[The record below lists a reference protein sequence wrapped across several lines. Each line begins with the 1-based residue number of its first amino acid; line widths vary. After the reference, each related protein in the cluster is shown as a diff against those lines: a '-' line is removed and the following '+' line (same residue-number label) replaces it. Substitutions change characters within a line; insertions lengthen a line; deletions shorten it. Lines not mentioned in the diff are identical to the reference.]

1 MSIPFGLAGAAP
13 TWIVLAPAPVQ
24 DSTIES
30 CKHLSIVNAFPNSGL
45 ALISFKAI
53 RNLSRKANEIYSLG
67 TMQNKSESPPP
78 VLRLLIADDHRLV
91 CDILAAHLS
100 ASGEFAVDIAHSLAA
115 SIDAVRAA
123 GGYDIVLLD
132 LNMPGMNGLEG
143 LATVIDANF
152 GKPVVL
158 LSGEMTAEIAAQA
171 MAMGAASCL
180 SKDMPAR
187 SMTNALRFVAAGEV
201 YLPQQFAATTSTEE
215 STVQKLSGREREI
228 LRGVCAGKTNREIG
242 LEADISEAS
251 VKMHVRAI
259 CAKLQARNRTH
270 AAMIARMLKLN

>member
-1 MSIPFGLAGAAP
+1 
-13 TWIVLAPAPVQ
+13 
-24 DSTIES
+24 
-30 CKHLSIVNAFPNSGL
+30 
-45 ALISFKAI
+45 
-53 RNLSRKANEIYSLG
+53 
-67 TMQNKSESPPP
+67 MQNRSESPSS
-78 VLRLLIADDHRLV
+78 VLHLLIADDHRLV
-91 CDILAAHLS
+91 CDVLAAHLS
-100 ASGEFAVDIAHSLAA
+100 ASGEFSADVAHSLAA
-115 SIDAVRAA
+115 SLDAIEASQ
-123 GGYDIVLLD
+123 GYDVVLLD

-143 LATVIDANF
+143 LASVIDANF

-158 LSGEMTAEIAAQA
+158 FSGEMTPEIAAQA

-187 SMTNALRFVAAGEV
+187 SMMNALRFVAAGEV
-201 YLPQQFAATTSTEE
+201 YLPPQFASTPGSEE
-215 STVQKLSGREREI
+215 SAVQKLSARERTI